1 MDDKPSVIAAA
12 ILAIKDDLDQ
22 RHDENVTRH
31 LVTDRKVDE
40 AIRRID
46 DLHKAFPGGDWE
58 GHRRYHEAMIERIE
72 ARSKLYQDLRT
83 ELAKKGLWAVVI
95 GIGTAIW
102 FYFKSKVLS

>member
-1 MDDKPSVIAAA
+1 MAPRDEVVAA

-22 RHDENVTRH
+22 RHSENITRAE
-31 LVTDRKVDE
+31 VTDKKVDE

-72 ARSKLYQDLRT
+72 KRSKLYDAMLT
-83 ELAKKGLWAVVI
+83 ELTTKGMWALIVFLGGAVL
-95 GIGTAIW
+95 
-102 FYFKSKVLS
+102 FYIRGKLL